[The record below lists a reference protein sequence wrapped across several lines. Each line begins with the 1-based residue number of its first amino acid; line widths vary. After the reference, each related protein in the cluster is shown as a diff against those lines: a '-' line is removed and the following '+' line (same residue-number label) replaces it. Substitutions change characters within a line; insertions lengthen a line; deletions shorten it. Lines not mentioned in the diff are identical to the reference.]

1 MTFDEYQKAA
11 QRTSNTVDPD
21 DKLVNGA
28 LGLAGES
35 GEVADLV
42 KKFMFQ
48 GHALDTEKL
57 LDELGDVLWY
67 IAEVASGLG
76 VTLEQIAQHNV
87 DKLWAR
93 YPAGFDSVRSVNR
106 PEYGGAHD

>member
-1 MTFDEYQKAA
+1 MTFDQYQKSA

-48 GHALDTEKL
+48 GHGLNTDDL

-67 IAEVASGLG
+67 ISEVAAGMG
-76 VTLEQIAQHNV
+76 ETIETVARRNV
-87 DKLWAR
+87 DKLWRR

-106 PEYGGAHD
+106 EA